1 MPQSIVRNVEPDELG
16 ALPKN
21 LQDWTSGFVEIP
33 GTKNVLSSSAFDP
46 SGCFVAMDK
55 GSIVG
60 CVAVTSLPRKN
71 WMVIRYLAAKRA
83 LSRVYAVEKLL
94 SRALQYVETKKPE
107 FLRATTPSIQPY
119 VDVYK
124 SFAFKPIRRDFKITW
139 DLTGTL
145 ESPNS
150 QIEVREVTEKTA
162 PEIAEVY
169 VESIRPY
176 WDWRTEEQGGEEAV
190 ASNFRDGLAFDGVQ
204 RRGERWLSGH
214 VGKELVGFTGLI
226 PDYYKVGDAR
236 FRGAFVLPEYRGK
249 GFGRILM
256 SEVSSWAKRQ
266 GQHKMTVYTFSYLD
280 SLAPGALLY
289 LKSGGKIESEYLQMQ
304 RA

>member
-21 LQDWTSGFVEIP
+21 LQDWTSGFIELL
-33 GTKNVLSSSAFDP
+33 GTKNVLSSSAFDRT
-46 SGCFVAMDK
+46 GCFVAEDK

-60 CVAVTSLPRKN
+60 CVAVTNLPRKN
-71 WMVIRYLAAKRA
+71 WLVIRYLAAKRA

-107 FLRATTPSIQPY
+107 FLRATTPSMQPY
-119 VDVYK
+119 VDVYR
-124 SFAFKPIRRDFKITW
+124 SFAFKPIRRDFRIAW

-145 ESPNS
+145 ESPNK
-150 QIEVREVTEKTA
+150 QVEIREVTEKTA
-162 PEIAEVY
+162 PEIAEVL

-190 ASNFRDGLAFDGVQ
+190 AQKFQEGFKK
-204 RRGERWLSGH
+204 GERWLF
-214 VGKELVGFTGLI
+214 VGLTGLI
-226 PDYYKVGDAR
+226 PDYYGAGDAR
-236 FRGAFVLPEYRGK
+236 FRGTFVIPEYRGK
-249 GFGRILM
+249 GYGRSMM
-256 SEVSSWAKRQ
+256 SQASSWAKKL
-266 GQHKMTVYTFSYLD
+266 GQHKMTVYTFSYLEC
-280 SLAPGALLY
+280 LAPGALLY
-289 LKSGGKIESEYLQMQ
+289 IKSGGKIESEYLQLQ

>member
-1 MPQSIVRNVEPDELG
+1 MPQSNVRNVEPDELG

-21 LQDWTSGFVEIP
+21 LQEWTSGFIELP
-33 GTKNVLSSSAFDP
+33 GTKTVLSSSAFDP
-46 SGCFVAMDK
+46 AGCFIAEDK

-60 CVAVTSLPRKN
+60 CVAVTNLPRKN
-71 WMVIRYLAAKRA
+71 WLIIRYLAAKRA

-94 SRALQYVETKKPE
+94 GRALQYVETKKPE

-124 SFAFKPIRRDFKITW
+124 SFAFKPIRRDFRITW
-139 DLTGTL
+139 DLTGASG
-145 ESPNS
+145 SPTKQVEIS
-150 QIEVREVTEKTA
+150 EVTEKTA
-162 PEIAEVY
+162 SEIAEVY

-176 WDWRTEEQGGEEAV
+176 WDWRTEEQGGEDAV
-190 ASNFRDGLAFDGVQ
+190 ANNFRDGL
-204 RRGERWLSGH
+204 RRGERWFSGH
-214 VGKELVGFTGLI
+214 VGKELVGFTGLKL
-226 PDYYKVGDAR
+226 DYYKAGDAR

-256 SEVSSWAKRQ
+256 NEISSWARKE
-266 GQHKMTVYTFSYLD
+266 GQQKMTVYTFSYLD

-289 LKSGGKIESEYLQMQ
+289 IKSGGKIESEYLQLQ

>member
-1 MPQSIVRNVEPDELG
+1 MVRVAEPEELG
-16 ALPKN
+16 ALPKS
-21 LQDWTSGFVEIP
+21 LQDWTSGFIEVP
-33 GTKNVLSSSAFDP
+33 GTKRVLSSSAFDP
-46 SGCFVAMDK
+46 AGCFVAEDK
-55 GSIVG
+55 RSIVG
-60 CVAVTSLPRKN
+60 CVAVTNLPRKN
-71 WMVIRYLAAKRA
+71 WLVIRYLAAKNA

-94 SRALQYVETKKPE
+94 SRALQYVETKNTE

-124 SFAFKPIRRDFKITW
+124 SFAFKPIRRDFRITW
-139 DLTGTL
+139 ELTGTPEVANNHL
-145 ESPNS
+145 E
-150 QIEVREVTEKTA
+150 IGEVTEKTA

-176 WDWRTEEQGGEEAV
+176 WDWRTEEQGGEETV
-190 ASNFRDGLAFDGVQ
+190 ANNFRDGLKS
-204 RRGERWLSGH
+204 GERWLSGH

-226 PDYYKVGDAR
+226 PDYYKAGDAR
-236 FRGAFVLPEYRGK
+236 FRGAYVLPKFRGK
-249 GFGRILM
+249 GYGRTLM
-256 SEVSSWAKRQ
+256 NEVSSWAKKR

-289 LKSGGKIESEYLQMQ
+289 IKSGGKIESEYLQMQ

>member
-1 MPQSIVRNVEPDELG
+1 VRNVEPDELG

-21 LQDWTSGFVEIP
+21 LQDWTSGFIEIP

-46 SGCFVAMDK
+46 TGCFVAVDK
-55 GSIVG
+55 GAIVG
-60 CVAVTSLPRKN
+60 CVAVTNLPRKN

-124 SFAFKPIRRDFKITW
+124 SFAFKPIRRDFRITW
-139 DLTGTL
+139 DLSGTL
-145 ESPNS
+145 ESPNNQVEIS
-150 QIEVREVTEKTA
+150 EVTEKTA

-190 ASNFRDGLAFDGVQ
+190 THNFRDGLK
-204 RRGERWLSGH
+204 RGERWLSGH

-226 PDYYKVGDAR
+226 PDYYKAGDAR
-236 FRGAFVLPEYRGK
+236 FRGAYVLPEYRGK
-249 GFGRILM
+249 GFGRVLM
-256 SEVSSWAKRQ
+256 DEVSSWAKRQ
-266 GQHKMTVYTFSYLD
+266 SQHKMTVYTFSYLD

-289 LKSGGKIESEYLQMQ
+289 IKSGGKIESEYLQLQ

>member
-1 MPQSIVRNVEPDELG
+1 
-16 ALPKN
+16 
-21 LQDWTSGFVEIP
+21 
-33 GTKNVLSSSAFDP
+33 
-46 SGCFVAMDK
+46 MDK

-280 SLAPGALLY
+280 SLAPGGLLY

>member
-1 MPQSIVRNVEPDELG
+1 MPQSIVRNVEPVELG

-21 LQDWTSGFVEIP
+21 LQDWTSGFIEIP

-46 SGCFVAMDK
+46 TGCFVAVDK
-55 GSIVG
+55 GAIVG
-60 CVAVTSLPRKN
+60 CVAVTNLPRKN

-124 SFAFKPIRRDFKITW
+124 SFAFKPIRRDFRITW
-139 DLTGTL
+139 DLSGTL
-145 ESPNS
+145 ESPNNQVEIS
-150 QIEVREVTEKTA
+150 EVTEKTA

-190 ASNFRDGLAFDGVQ
+190 THNFRDGLK
-204 RRGERWLSGH
+204 RGERWLSGH

-226 PDYYKVGDAR
+226 PDYYKAGDAR
-236 FRGAFVLPEYRGK
+236 FRGAYVLPEYRGK
-249 GFGRILM
+249 GFGRVLM
-256 SEVSSWAKRQ
+256 DEVSSWAKRQ
-266 GQHKMTVYTFSYLD
+266 SQHKMTVYTFSYLD

-289 LKSGGKIESEYLQMQ
+289 IKSGGKIESEYLQLQ